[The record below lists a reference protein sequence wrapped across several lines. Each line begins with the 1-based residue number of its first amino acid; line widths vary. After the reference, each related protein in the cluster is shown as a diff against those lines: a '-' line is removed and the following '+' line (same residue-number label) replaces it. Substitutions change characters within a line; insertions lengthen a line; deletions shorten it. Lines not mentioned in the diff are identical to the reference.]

1 MRRLSQAFAVC
12 AAFLVPAI
20 AQAAEIKLIASN
32 AVKEAYEQLLP
43 AYEKASGNKVTVTW
57 GGTADI
63 MKSVNDGAP
72 ADIVLIT
79 DFGIDGLVKS
89 GKLVSAGST
98 VVAKSPVGVAV
109 PAGAKK
115 PDISSAAALKASLL
129 ASKSVAFT
137 GGPSNAALYKML
149 DTLGIAEAMKAKKV
163 RTERG
168 PAFNNMIITGEA
180 DIAFSQASELFSVKG
195 LDYIGT
201 LPKGAEIV
209 LTYVAA
215 YHAKAAQPE
224 AAKALVKFLTTQ
236 QAAQVLKKT
245 ALEPG

>member
-1 MRRLSQAFAVC
+1 MRWRARAM
-12 AAFLVPAI
+12 A
-20 AQAAEIKLIASN
+20 
-32 AVKEAYEQLLP
+32 
-43 AYEKASGNKVTVTW
+43 
-57 GGTADI
+57 
-63 MKSVNDGAP
+63 
-72 ADIVLIT
+72 
-79 DFGIDGLVKS
+79 
-89 GKLVSAGST
+89 
-98 VVAKSPVGVAV
+98 SPVGVAV